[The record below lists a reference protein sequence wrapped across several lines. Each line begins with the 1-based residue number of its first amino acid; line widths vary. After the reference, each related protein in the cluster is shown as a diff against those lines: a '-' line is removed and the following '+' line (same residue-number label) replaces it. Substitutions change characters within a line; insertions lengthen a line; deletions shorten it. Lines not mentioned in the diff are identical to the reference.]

1 MRDRDRDVEIQ
12 KEKERMG
19 GNRRGVTRN
28 ERYSETGG
36 ESHMDVLKDEKM
48 RLQRW
53 AGGDHPRSRSHLL

>member
-1 MRDRDRDVEIQ
+1 
-12 KEKERMG
+12 MG

-53 AGGDHPRSRSHLL
+53 AGGAHPRSRSHLL